1 MSTQTAT
8 KAVSALRMTTSK
20 LNEVRKT
27 QITALRAQQKM
38 QREQL
43 RENHQQELKNLKE
56 KQNGDIA
63 KMIDEVFRKIE
74 NSDVLA
80 KPADFKTIVS
90 VPMGK
95 DRKTKWAD
103 TSKTHKDLKRSF
115 FYARQDSMVKIAFQ
129 KAEDFCKIFLK

>member
-43 RENHQQELKNLKE
+43 RENHQQELKNQKE

-95 DRKTKWAD
+95 DRKTK
-103 TSKTHKDLKRSF
+103 
-115 FYARQDSMVKIAFQ
+115 
-129 KAEDFCKIFLK
+129 